1 MREREEVQE
10 VLREVSSG
18 FRLQVSGY
26 RSILIAVS
34 AACLILCYPPFN
46 IGFLAWFSFIPF
58 FFAIENQDTKKRFTL
73 GYFYGFL
80 FFGAILYWLFKIS
93 VPGALILVILLALAP
108 AIFSA
113 LCSSSLVSRLSSFV
127 FVPAAWIFTEYMRS
141 HFLTGFP
148 WALLGYSQSYNIPT
162 IQISDITGPYGVSFL
177 IVLIN
182 FSVYKAIRKREGRF
196 YVLFFALMI
205 YAFNILYGE
214 YVIKRHYPASE
225 LRVASVQ
232 GNIPQGEKWDPAF
245 RNSIMRQYVR
255 LSEKALSKKPGL
267 LVWPETAVPGYLA
280 EEKDLKKALTSFVD
294 KNNVH
299 LLVGSVRDEA
309 GAVFNSAMFLSPAK
323 GIEKHYDKSHLVLF
337 GEYMPFGDRLA
348 WVKDYID
355 KPIAEFNRGSEFTV
369 FNFRVV
375 NATSANNGHVLRTT
389 DFYRFSVLVCFEDIF
404 PDHVRRFVKEG
415 ARFLVN
421 ITNDAWFGKTSAPYQ
436 HLEGSIFRAAENKV
450 PLVRAAN
457 TGVSC
462 IIDRTGRVVKYVEV
476 DKDKIF
482 VEGFCIGGIRPS
494 FYRTFYT
501 RFGDVFSWA
510 SIALVMIL
518 YTVSVIR
525 ERKQK

>member
-1 MREREEVQE
+1 
-10 VLREVSSG
+10 VLREVAISYQSSVISRFALAG
-18 FRLQVSGY
+18 LSA
-26 RSILIAVS
+26 ILLVFS
-34 AACLILCYPPFN
+34 YPPFN
-46 IGFLAWFSFIPF
+46 LGFLAWFSFIPF
-58 FFAIENQDTKKRFTL
+58 FFAIENQDTKKRFAL
-73 GYFYGFL
+73 GYFYGLL
-80 FFGAILYWLFKIS
+80 FFAAILYWLFKIS
-93 VPGALILVILLALAP
+93 VPGALVLVILLALAP

-113 LCSSSLVSRLSSFV
+113 LCRPSIVYHLSSIA
-127 FVPAAWIFTEYMRS
+127 FVPAAWVLTEYVRS

-214 YVIKRHYPASE
+214 YVIKKHYPASE

-255 LSEKALSKKPGL
+255 LSEKALSEKPQL
-267 LVWPETAVPGYLA
+267 IVWPETSVPGYLT
-280 EEKDLKKALTSFVD
+280 EEKDLEKALTSFVD
-294 KNNVH
+294 KNNVR
-299 LLVGSVRDEA
+299 LLVGSLRDEA

-337 GEYMPFGDRLA
+337 GEYMPLGRALA
-348 WVKDYID
+348 WIKDYID
-355 KPIAEFNRGSEFTV
+355 KPIADFNRGKEFTV
-369 FNFRVV
+369 FDFRVSRK
-375 NATSANNGHVLRTT
+375 AAPPDSHILRTT

-404 PDHVRRFVKEG
+404 PDHVRRFVKNG

-450 PLVRAAN
+450 PLIRAAN

-462 IIDRTGRVVKYVEV
+462 IIDHTGRVVKYVEV
-476 DKDKIF
+476 SKDKLF
-482 VEGFCIGGIRPS
+482 VEGFCIGEIHPS

-510 SIALVMIL
+510 SIALVLIL
-518 YTVSVIR
+518 YTVSVVR